1 MRNISIHADDGPGMP
16 TRLESGL
23 AIGRRHRSHL
33 DFVISSP
40 FQQFIATD
48 PFGGMYLAGEQL
60 AKAQAADAAL
70 DRRLRA
76 DLEREDVPWDV
87 TLADG
92 EVLATLTLAATL
104 ADLVI
109 VSLGTADRRRS
120 FTPPMMA
127 GDLAMAVPV
136 PVLAIPEPCG
146 PINLDAP
153 VMVAWNGSPQAAHAL
168 RAAVPLMRDAAK
180 VIMVTIGQDEG
191 QVAAD
196 DALRYLSRHEIHA
209 DLRHV
214 ERGVET
220 IEEALERTAR
230 DIGAGLIVMGA
241 FGHTRLRETFFGGV
255 TRYLLESAPAP
266 LLLMH

>member
-1 MRNISIHADDGPGMP
+1 MRNILIHADDGPGMAA
-16 TRLESGL
+16 RMESGL

-33 DFVISSP
+33 DLVISSP

-48 PFGGMYLAGEQL
+48 PFGGMYLASEQL

-70 DRRLRA
+70 ERQLRA
-76 DLEREDVPWDV
+76 DLDREDVPWNV

-92 EVLATLTLAATL
+92 DVLATLTLAAAL

-109 VSLGTADRRRS
+109 VSLGTTDRRRS

-136 PVLAIPEPCG
+136 PILAIPEPCG
-146 PINLDAP
+146 PIDLDAP
-153 VMVAWNGSPQAAHAL
+153 VMIAWNGSPQAAHAV
-168 RAAVPLMRDAAK
+168 RAAVALIRDAAAVVLVK
-180 VIMVTIGQDEG
+180 VGQDEG
-191 QVAAD
+191 QVSTD
-196 DALRYLSRHEIHA
+196 EALRYLSRHAIHA
-209 DLRHV
+209 ELRQV

-220 IEEALERTAR
+220 VEETLERTAR

>member
-1 MRNISIHADDGPGMP
+1 MRNILIHADDGPGMSA
-16 TRLESGL
+16 RLESGL
-23 AIGRRHRSHL
+23 AIGRRHQSHL
-33 DFVISSP
+33 DLVISSP

-60 AKAQAADAAL
+60 AKAQAVDAAL
-70 DRRLRA
+70 ERRLRA
-76 DLEREDVPWDV
+76 DLEREDVPWEV

-92 EVLATLTLAATL
+92 DVLSTLTLAATL
-104 ADLVI
+104 TDLVI

-120 FTPPMMA
+120 FAPPMMA

-136 PVLAIPEPCG
+136 PVLAIPETCG
-146 PINLDAP
+146 PVDLDAP
-153 VMVAWNGSPQAAHAL
+153 VMIAWNGSAQAAHAL
-168 RAAVPLMRDAAK
+168 RAAVPLIRHARQA
-180 VIMVTIGQDEG
+180 VLVTVGGHEG

-196 DALRYLSRHEIHA
+196 DALRYLSRHGIHA
-209 DLRHV
+209 EWRQV

-230 DIGAGLIVMGA
+230 DMGAGLIVMGA

-255 TRYLLESAPAP
+255 TRYLLGSAPAP
-266 LLLMH
+266 LLLAH